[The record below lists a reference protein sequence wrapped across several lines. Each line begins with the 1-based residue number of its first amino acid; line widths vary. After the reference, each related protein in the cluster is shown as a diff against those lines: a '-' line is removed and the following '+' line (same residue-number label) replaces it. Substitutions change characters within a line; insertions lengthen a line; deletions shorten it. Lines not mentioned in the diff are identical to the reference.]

1 MNELNAEYQKFQET
15 GKPLESQAKNF
26 VSPAEVLDMIKK
38 MNVDAAKNPSR
49 DIDQAVLLYKIY
61 AKIPRRND
69 FGTLLLNTKYPEGRE
84 DDKNYTNL
92 ESFFINQYKTS
103 STYKEQELKLPKALS
118 SVLKSYVK
126 KYKIQEGQPLF
137 INTAGSPLSANGLT
151 KLLQK
156 YSKKYLGKSIGTT
169 MLAKIFMSKYSG
181 ANEEIKEKAK
191 QRGNSAGM
199 MSGVYIK
206 DFSGSG
212 GAAGGASS

>member
-1 MNELNAEYQKFQET
+1 
-15 GKPLESQAKNF
+15 
-26 VSPAEVLDMIKK
+26 MIKK